1 MNECGSVMR
10 VHLVSICMC
19 SKVSTSNATNFKIN
33 PGHLIFAFFR
43 EYLPLVFFFLVSLIL
58 PHYTCFSRLSSKP
71 KTWPLFFFP
80 SQFDLG
86 AFIPRQFFLVLLLVV
101 VVVVVVVYPQSSS
114 QTFMLA
120 LIGLSL

>member
-80 SQFDLG
+80 PNLTW
-86 AFIPRQFFLVLLLVV
+86 VLLFPDNSFWYCCWLLLLLLLLF
-101 VVVVVVVYPQSSS
+101 
-114 QTFMLA
+114 T
-120 LIGLSL
+120 LSLAHKRSCLLL

>member
-1 MNECGSVMR
+1 M
-10 VHLVSICMC
+10 
-19 SKVSTSNATNFKIN
+19 A
-33 PGHLIFAFFR
+33 
-43 EYLPLVFFFLVSLIL
+43 SL
-58 PHYTCFSRLSSKP
+58 
-71 KTWPLFFFP
+71 FFP

-101 VVVVVVVYPQSSS
+101 VVVVVVVVYPQSSS

>member
-1 MNECGSVMR
+1 MAS
-10 VHLVSICMC
+10 
-19 SKVSTSNATNFKIN
+19 
-33 PGHLIFAFFR
+33 
-43 EYLPLVFFFLVSLIL
+43 
-58 PHYTCFSRLSSKP
+58 
-71 KTWPLFFFP
+71 LFFP
-80 SQFDLG
+80 PQFDLG